1 MLSVNILNIKNGIL
15 KERKMTRYEMYIKES
30 NDFIESAKDSINSNA
45 EDVCYRMSKS
55 LKDEA
60 GNLTLAE
67 ASEIV
72 S

>member
-1 MLSVNILNIKNGIL
+1 
-15 KERKMTRYEMYIKES
+15 MTRYEMYIKES